1 MSFSTTGDFTSLFY
15 VLYCQMKVSVLF
27 KDGCFHLFILR
38 FVLPDE
44 SKCPFPCSVFCPT
57 IGAAEKSQRFQES
70 LKTTARTDEG
80 QGV

>member
-1 MSFSTTGDFTSLFY
+1 
-15 VLYCQMKVSVLF
+15 MKVSVLF

-38 FVLPDE
+38 FVLPDQN
-44 SKCPFPCSVFCPT
+44 KCPFPRSVFCPT